1 MGVENILV
9 VVYLWHHGMPGQHT
23 KDIVRN
29 VIERT
34 KDLLSIL
41 HQKLLEAEKQLVQQQ
56 MERQS
61 KQESKMSRASTSK
74 ALQKPHES

>member
-1 MGVENILV
+1 MAAYRLNQNGIVEGYDDGNEEGTGQKLLAQLQRMGVENILV
-9 VVYLWHHGMPGQHT
+9 VTYLWHHGMPGQHT

-41 HQKLLEAEKQLVQQQ
+41 H
-56 MERQS
+56 
-61 KQESKMSRASTSK
+61 
-74 ALQKPHES
+74 